1 MCRYNSIVSASAPT
15 YHERLE
21 DKYTSKFSS
30 LSPCTLYLSTT
41 QGLWDVGPP
50 WRVASS
56 VCVVTS
62 DLLLAQARVY
72 SIWGLGLG
80 DLCLHSQG
88 PHYASDWSHRGGTEP
103 SKIPPCLHPHLGDP
117 HSSQHLMCQVFKP
130 LSIQSIHA
138 NLLNGQT
145 LLKYKS
151 TLSSPYWHASGWQH
165 STFTLEHTDG
175 ELQDVGYWGD
185 GWDRYGS
192 LQNKERLA

>member
-88 PHYASDWSHRGGTEP
+88 PHYAAVDPTMVALNPQRFPPVS
-103 SKIPPCLHPHLGDP
+103 IPTWGILT
-117 HSSQHLMCQVFKP
+117 
-130 LSIQSIHA
+130 A
-138 NLLNGQT
+138 LLP
-145 LLKYKS
+145 S
-151 TLSSPYWHASGWQH
+151 TLDAPGLQTPLYPINPCQSSKWANTSQVQI
-165 STFTLEHTDG
+165 HT
-175 ELQDVGYWGD
+175 
-185 GWDRYGS
+185 
-192 LQNKERLA
+192 